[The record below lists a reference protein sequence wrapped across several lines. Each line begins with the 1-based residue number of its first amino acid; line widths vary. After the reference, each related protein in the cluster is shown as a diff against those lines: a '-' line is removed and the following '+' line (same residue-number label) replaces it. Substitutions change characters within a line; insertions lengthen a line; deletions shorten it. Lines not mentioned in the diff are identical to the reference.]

1 MKITNSER
9 TLSKVRLSWLS
20 VMFFH
25 LNYLQVI
32 PLFLLQFG
40 VIGTCNFFKD
50 CGLMQFLRLWQMY
63 SCLFTPICKRNHAI
77 FHTNTLSVFE
87 YYIRILSSKVF
98 TKIVLMITNESV
110 RISGLVDHLDNFL
123 LTGRPWTMIERARTS
138 HEMRSV
144 ASLPGKSRQLHYI
157 VPLHWKGKQKQKNRF
172 PRSQ

>member
-1 MKITNSER
+1 
-9 TLSKVRLSWLS
+9 
-20 VMFFH
+20 
-25 LNYLQVI
+25 
-32 PLFLLQFG
+32 
-40 VIGTCNFFKD
+40 
-50 CGLMQFLRLWQMY
+50 MQFLRLWQMY

-157 VPLHWKGKQKQKNRF
+157 VPLHWKGKQKQRIGF
-172 PRSQ
+172 HGASRSIADLTRMWCQPLQDNFNNNLTLTPPPLPKEKKTTTTYQSTLA